1 MFIFLLFD
9 VFDSA
14 YKNGFAD
21 GFSAVVLIRAAVA
34 VYAWKRKCN
43 RFRADFVT
51 FLRKAGENAAGPYE
65 VDRFENQISD
75 CWCLPE
81 AIRRR
86 IIALLP
92 PVRDYATQS
101 FRTAENFR
109 RLSRC
114 QEISHS
120 LPCNEASPR
129 QVSKR
134 SALRFPFQR
143 RFVQKQRK
151 PVPG

>member
-9 VFDSA
+9 VFESA

-34 VYAWKRKCN
+34 VYAWKRKCA
-43 RFRADFVT
+43 RFRSDFVT
-51 FLRKAGENAAGPYE
+51 FLKKAGENAAGPYE

-81 AIRRR
+81 EIRMR
-86 IIALLP
+86 IIVLLP

-101 FRTAENFR
+101 LQSREPAWQNSVSELETMARSGEFDTFALFRKMP
-109 RLSRC
+109 
-114 QEISHS
+114 I
-120 LPCNEASPR
+120 
-129 QVSKR
+129 R
-134 SALRFPFQR
+134 SACLAFLHAGWFG
-143 RFVQKQRK
+143 KD
-151 PVPG
+151 

>member
-1 MFIFLLFD
+1 MFLFLLFD

-21 GFSAVVLIRAAVA
+21 GFSAVLFIRAAIA
-34 VYAWKRKCN
+34 VYAWKRKCA

-86 IIALLP
+86 IVALLP
-92 PVRDYATQS
+92 PIRDYATQS
-101 FRTAENFR
+101 FRSRFPAWENAVAKLEGMARSGEFDAFTLFR
-109 RLSRC
+109 KMP
-114 QEISHS
+114 I
-120 LPCNEASPR
+120 
-129 QVSKR
+129 R
-134 SALRFPFQR
+134 SACLAFLHAGWFG
-143 RFVQKQRK
+143 KD
-151 PVPG
+151 

>member
-1 MFIFLLFD
+1 MFLFLLFD

-21 GFSAVVLIRAAVA
+21 GFSAVVLIR
-34 VYAWKRKCN
+34 
-43 RFRADFVT
+43 
-51 FLRKAGENAAGPYE
+51 AAGPYE

-92 PVRDYATQS
+92 PIRDYATQS
-101 FRTAENFR
+101 FQSRVPAWQNSVSELETMVRRGEFDTFALFR
-109 RLSRC
+109 KMPIR
-114 QEISHS
+114 
-120 LPCNEASPR
+120 ASCLAFLHAGWFG
-129 QVSKR
+129 KD
-134 SALRFPFQR
+134 
-143 RFVQKQRK
+143 
-151 PVPG
+151 

>member
-1 MFIFLLFD
+1 MFLFLLFD

-14 YKNGFAD
+14 YKNGYAD

-34 VYAWKRKCN
+34 VYAWKRKCG

-81 AIRRR
+81 EIRRR

-101 FRTAENFR
+101 LQS
-109 RLSRC
+109 RLPAWQNSVSELETMARSG
-114 QEISHS
+114 EFDTFS
-120 LPCNEASPR
+120 LFCKMPI
-129 QVSKR
+129 R
-134 SALRFPFQR
+134 SACLAFLHAGWFG
-143 RFVQKQRK
+143 KD
-151 PVPG
+151 